1 MNYINPID
9 IVFRNPFY
17 NHKDNREIINFNYQ
31 FEFCSDTPNIVF
43 TPLFIEQQHMVADT
57 NAFYNQVK
65 VFASTTYV
73 YRQGDT
79 IGQGSE
85 VSGITIA
92 VSDGDD
98 SSKVSTSG
106 WNSSN
111 YLSYRSYAICDN
123 SGRLLVAV
131 NKRVG
136 VNEHRDFYLN
146 VRRSRDSKTFITS
159 SMASWVNEIPSKP
172 EPRYEEVYFEFT
184 SGYTKNT
191 ILNDILQFVI
201 GGNEYL
207 VNLFGRNS
215 MNTYDLAV
223 YVRGVLSALALLNW
237 TITRT
242 VRNGHDT
249 IKCVAKTYGAKG
261 MSSFN
266 GEYGADTGVRA
277 IVSAIKGIS

>member
-1 MNYINPID
+1 
-9 IVFRNPFY
+9 
-17 NHKDNREIINFNYQ
+17 
-31 FEFCSDTPNIVF
+31 
-43 TPLFIEQQHMVADT
+43 MVADT
-57 NAFYNQVK
+57 NAFYSQVK

-92 VSDGDD
+92 ASDGND

-123 SGRLLVAV
+123 NGRLLVAV

-146 VRRSRDSKTFITS
+146 VRRSRDSKTFTAS
-159 SMASWVNEIPSKP
+159 SMASWVNEIPSTP
-172 EPRYEEVYFEFT
+172 VPRYEEVYFEFT
-184 SGYTKNT
+184 SGYTKNST
-191 ILNDILQFVI
+191 LNNILQFVI
-201 GGNEYL
+201 GGDEYI
-207 VNLFGRNS
+207 VNLFGRSS

-223 YVRGVLSALALLNW
+223 YVSGVLSALALLKW

-242 VRNGHDT
+242 VRNGRDT
-249 IKCVAKTYGAKG
+249 IKCVAKTYGAKDT
-261 MSSFN
+261 SSFN
-266 GEYGADTGVRA
+266 GEYDADTGVRA
-277 IVSAIKGIS
+277 IVSVIKGIS